1 MYNSSDEISLLL
13 IDDDKKFCRL
23 LKDYLTPHGYT
34 LTISHTGQDGLDLAL
49 TENFHLVIL
58 DVMLPGIDGFEVLKR
73 LRHNLTIPVLMF
85 TSRGDEVDR
94 IVGLE
99 MGADDYLPKTFS
111 SRELLARLRAV
122 IRRVHITEPKQN
134 VEREEV
140 LQYGQ
145 LTINTLSQVVM
156 LNSEDTLLT
165 PAEYRLLNYLAQNSG
180 RVLSRDQLMEFL
192 DNRNHE
198 TFDRIIDN
206 HISSIRRKIK
216 DDPKSPKYIK
226 TVRSTGYMFID
237 SSLQKAV

>member
-1 MYNSSDEISLLL
+1 MSNYTSEIGILLV
-13 IDDDKKFCRL
+13 DDDKKFCRL
-23 LKDYLTPHGYT
+23 LKDYLTPHGYN
-34 LTISHTGQDGLDLAL
+34 LTATHTGQEGLDLAL
-49 TENFHLVIL
+49 TEKFHLVIL
-58 DVMLPGIDGFEVLKR
+58 DVMLPGMDGFEVLKQ
-73 LRHNLTIPVLMF
+73 LRHKLTIPVLML

-122 IRRVHITEPKQN
+122 IRRANITEPKPN
-134 VEREEV
+134 KDKEEI
-140 LQYGQ
+140 LQYDH

-156 LNSEDTLLT
+156 VNGQDTLLT
-165 PAEYRLLNYLAQNSG
+165 PAEYRLLHYLAQNTG
-180 RVLSRDQLMEFL
+180 RVLSRDQLLEFL

-216 DDPKSPKYIK
+216 DDPKNPKYIK

-237 SSLQKAV
+237 SNTSVN